1 MPVKG
6 EAIIESKQL
15 VIFKLGDEEFGVDI
29 LQVKEIEKLE
39 QEVTRVPKSPKFVE
53 GVINLRGEIV
63 PIVDLRKRFGLSVR
77 QISPDTRVIIVEIN
91 ENMIGMI
98 VDQVAEVIRVNV
110 SDLMPTPEIT
120 KTVDSYFI
128 NGVAKVNDRLVVLLN
143 LERTLSNDEAR
154 ELSELNMLT
163 GG

>member
-1 MPVKG
+1 MPIKDDV
-6 EAIIESKQL
+6 IVESKQL
-15 VIFKLGDEEFGVDI
+15 VIFKLADEEYGVDI

-39 QEVTRVPKSPKFVE
+39 QAVTRVPKSPKFVE
-53 GVINLRGEIV
+53 GVINLRGEII
-63 PIVDLRKRFGLSVR
+63 PIIDLRKRFGLAVR
-77 QISPDTRVIIVEIN
+77 PVGPDTRVIIVEIN
-91 ENMIGMI
+91 DNLIGMI

-110 SDLMPTPEIT
+110 SDLLPTPEIT

-154 ELSELNMLT
+154 ELSELNL
-163 GG
+163 